1 MAIHNSWSH
10 LILGTP
16 WLHKLCRYIGMCWA
30 VVINAKLLKITRFCL
45 FISSIS
51 HKNLYSEILNCT
63 FRFELSD
70 GSYRNIFGSIFEG
83 SQLRLVS
90 EKK

>member
-1 MAIHNSWSH
+1 MSLYRHVLGHSDKCQIPKKSH
-10 LILGTP
+10 VFV
-16 WLHKLCRYIGMCWA
+16 CS
-30 VVINAKLLKITRFCL
+30 V
-45 FISSIS
+45 SSIS
-51 HKNLYSEILNCT
+51 HKNLYSEILNGT

-70 GSYRNIFGSIFEG
+70 RNYRNIFGSIFEG